1 MELVECVPNFSEGRR
16 PEVIAGI
23 RDAAASVPGV
33 AVLDLHA
40 DATHNRMVL
49 TFAGTPAAV
58 AEAAFRCAEQAAR
71 TIDMTVQQGEHPR
84 IGATDV
90 IPFVPIGGVTMETC
104 VEVATAVGARIGD
117 QLDIPVY
124 LYARAARRPDRVRL
138 PDVRRGQYEA
148 LRDAIATD
156 PGRAPDFGPARLGTA
171 GATAVGARPFLV
183 AFNVNLATADLAL
196 AKRIART
203 VRESNGGL
211 PAVQALGMLTDNPD
225 VVQVSMNLLDTAT
238 TPLLVVYD
246 TVRDLAAAAGV
257 EVFESELVGLL
268 PLDVLVATMRTRTKM
283 RRLEASQ
290 IVEGRL
296 LQALSAAEPPPG
308 AAGQAGA

>member
-16 PEVIAGI
+16 PEVIAAI
-23 RDAAASVPGV
+23 RDVAAAVSGIT
-33 AVLDLHA
+33 VLDLHA

-49 TFAGTPAAV
+49 TFVGGPNAV
-58 AEAAFRCAEQAAR
+58 AEAAFRCTEVAAAS
-71 TIDMTVQQGEHPR
+71 IDMTVQRGEHPR

-90 IPFVPIGGVTMETC
+90 IPFVPLGAATMATC
-104 VEVATAVGARIGD
+104 VEIANAVGARIGE

-124 LYARAARRPDRVRL
+124 LYARAARRPERVRL
-138 PDVRRGQYEA
+138 PDVRRGQYEG
-148 LRDAIATD
+148 LLTSIDTD
-156 PGRAPDFGPARLGTA
+156 PARAPDFGPARLGTA

-183 AFNVNLATADLAL
+183 AFNVNLASSDLDL
-196 AKRIART
+196 AKRIARS

-238 TPLLVVYD
+238 TPLVTVYD
-246 TVRDLAAAAGV
+246 AVRERAAAAGV
-257 EVFESELVGLL
+257 EVVESELVGLV
-268 PLDVLVATMRTRTKM
+268 PLDVLVHTSRVRTKI
-283 RRLEASQ
+283 RQLESSQ

-296 LQALSAAEPPPG
+296 LHALTGGEPPPG
-308 AAGQAGA
+308 SSQQGSG